1 MLANAHMARKRRMQK
16 VLDEGEEKSSSGN
29 NLANKFTFNASKPE
43 DVSSKLKKTP
53 NKNSKDEP
61 KSK

>member
-16 VLDEGEEKSSSGN
+16 VLDEGEEKNSSCN
-29 NLANKFTFNASKPE
+29 NLANKFTFNASKSE
-43 DVSSKLKKTP
+43 DASSKLKKTP
-53 NKNSKDEP
+53 NQNSKDET